1 MGRTVATYF
10 RRSGDFECRS
20 LLCKEKMIDRQYDV
34 VAAMVMNDEQKA
46 N

>member
-1 MGRTVATYF
+1 MEGPRRATFAGRAEGEEM
-10 RRSGDFECRS
+10 S
-20 LLCKEKMIDRQYDV
+20 DRQYDV